1 MLYCSVLFC
10 FVFFSPDLELFISKS
25 KFSLRGMIL
34 TYFLSS
40 HRHDEASGTTE
51 QVSACIWTSS
61 EKWPVLWWHP
71 GFSSDLGQFLL
82 RCQSQI
88 RCHNRRSEWGRS
100 VPCTPFAQGKSSD
113 FPSCEMTPSS
123 NLCLACNGL
132 ILETDSSL
140 SIVWFLGPLDSDVVE
155 VKFHTLY

>member
-1 MLYCSVLFC
+1 MLYCSV
-10 FVFFSPDLELFISKS
+10 FFFPELELFICESKL
-25 KFSLRGMIL
+25 SLRGMIL

-61 EKWPVLWWHP
+61 EKWPVLRRHP

-82 RCQSQI
+82 RRQSQI
-88 RCHNRRSEWGRS
+88 RCHNHRSERGRS

-132 ILETDSSL
+132 ILEIDSSL
-140 SIVWFLGPLDSDVVE
+140 SIVWFLGPLDSAVIE

>member
-25 KFSLRGMIL
+25 KFSLRGVIL

-61 EKWPVLWWHP
+61 EK
-71 GFSSDLGQFLL
+71 
-82 RCQSQI
+82 
-88 RCHNRRSEWGRS
+88 
-100 VPCTPFAQGKSSD
+100 
-113 FPSCEMTPSS
+113 
-123 NLCLACNGL
+123 
-132 ILETDSSL
+132 
-140 SIVWFLGPLDSDVVE
+140 
-155 VKFHTLY
+155 